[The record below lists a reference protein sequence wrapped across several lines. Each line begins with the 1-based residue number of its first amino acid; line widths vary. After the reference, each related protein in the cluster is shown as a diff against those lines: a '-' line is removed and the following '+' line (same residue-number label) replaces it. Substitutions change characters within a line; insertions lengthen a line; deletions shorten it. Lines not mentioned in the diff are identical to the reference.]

1 VAPHRWHHTGSF
13 DDVLSLADVD
23 RAVTGAG
30 LRRPALR
37 LVRDGDVLPPS
48 GYSRRARTGATTI
61 DDLVDPGRVLDLFQD
76 GATIVLQG
84 MQRWWAPATRFC
96 RDLELSLGHPVQAN
110 AYLTPPGAAGLAPH
124 HDTHDVFVLQVA
136 GTKHWV
142 VREPAVDTP
151 LPRHTSEHEVAAA
164 QQVLFAVDM
173 GPGDALYLPRGY
185 VHSAAAQQGV
195 SLHLTL
201 GVLATTA
208 HDVVRELVDLAGDD
222 VAFRRSLPAGWPY
235 DDGDATAAVKAT
247 VADLVEWLGQVDPAE
262 VAARLRDRFVANRAP
277 LLGGQLLE
285 LARLDAVDDDTVVV
299 RRPGTIGSLVL
310 DPPGADPSQDGEAR
324 LRLTL
329 GDRTVLMPAALE
341 PVVRRLTDGTPH
353 RVGDLADVLDQA
365 SRRVLVRRLIREG
378 AVVTDATAGDD

>member
-1 VAPHRWHHTGSF
+1 MAPHRWHHAGSF

-23 RAVTGAG
+23 RAVTGTG

-37 LVRDGDVLPPS
+37 VVRDGDVVPPS
-48 GYSRRARTGATTI
+48 GYTRRARTGATTI
-61 DDLVDPGRVLDLFQD
+61 DDLVDPGRVLDLFHD

-151 LPRHTSEHEVAAA
+151 LPRHTSDHDVAAA
-164 QQVLFAVDM
+164 QPELFALDM

-201 GVLATTA
+201 GILATTA

-222 VAFRRSLPAGWPY
+222 VAFRRSLPPGWPF
-235 DDGDATAAVKAT
+235 DDGDAAAAVKAT
-247 VADLVEWLGQVDPAE
+247 VTDLVEWLGRVDPVE
-262 VAARLRDRFVANRAP
+262 VATRLRDRFVANRAP
-277 LLGGQLLE
+277 VLGGQLLE
-285 LARLDAVDDDTVVV
+285 LARLDALDDDTVVV

-310 DPPGADPSQDGEAR
+310 DPPGAEPSRDGEAR

-329 GDRTVLMPAALE
+329 GDRTVLMPAAVE
-341 PVVRRLTDGTPH
+341 PVVRRLIDGTPH
-353 RVGDLADVLDQA
+353 RVGDLADALDDA

-378 AVVTDATAGDD
+378 AVVTDATVDDV